1 MSLDL
6 KKKQE
11 EDITLQNVLGL
22 IDQCVEDIKKGYQDL
37 HFEPALTPARS
48 LREVAAMRIHVL
60 LAQVQWREGDELDMR
75 VKRTMRR
82 FECAKLAHEIK
93 VRGRYDPL
101 GVFDEMAEAIV
112 RLQDVAA
119 IKSKTPQEEQD
130 RDAYVRIQMETIKM
144 CGPPLQAMFPEKA
157 DYDRRLLSAQK
168 RFRKKMELEELRKK
182 DD

>member
-1 MSLDL
+1 MTDIPPHMDILASALTL
-6 KKKQE
+6 KELKPDIVPE
-11 EDITLQNVLGL
+11 EMFEDIRTLEEALYRKWAWYITYTLKTRNWNSAQLTDSDKEL
-22 IDQCVEDIKKGYQDL
+22 IRKD
-37 HFEPALTPARS
+37 
-48 LREVAAMRIHVL
+48 
-60 LAQVQWREGDELDMR
+60 VQEQMKNDD
-75 VKRTMRR
+75 
-82 FECAKLAHEIK
+82 
-93 VRGRYDPL
+93 DPL

-144 CGPPLQAMFPEKA
+144 CGPPLQAMFPDKA